1 MKKQN
6 KENFKP
12 IKNLIDKQV
21 KTLLICSSNSEIDYV
36 YSNILDQYNHIRI
49 SRFYDREILPYDHFS
64 TPDDIV
70 KKRINE
76 IFKIPNSELI
86 LTSVKN
92 LFEFYPKY
100 SFFDSLKTYS
110 VGEKISISDLK
121 KALETLNY
129 IRVDKVKTLNEY
141 SHRGGIIDINSG
153 RYKNPVRIDFF
164 DDYIELILNHRD
176 LYQKLNL
183 LNLIQAMKYS

>member
-64 TPDDIV
+64 TPDDVV

-92 LFEFYPKY
+92 LFEFYPEY
-100 SFFDSLKTYS
+100 SFFDSLKTYR

-164 DDYIELILNHRD
+164 DDFNFFNPSI
-176 LYQKLNL
+176 
-183 LNLIQAMKYS
+183 SF